1 MLLCPAC
8 GAENIEGSDLCDQCQ
23 HSLTELSLPQ
33 AVTAL
38 EKGLLQDRI
47 EVLKPRP
54 PLTVRPDATL
64 GDVLKKM
71 IADRMGC
78 AVVTDEDNRL
88 LGIFTERDAL
98 MRLNVDAAKMAHK
111 PVSSVMTAHP
121 ATLKSRDKIA
131 FAIHR
136 MNVGGFRHIPIL
148 DDQERLIGVISIRGI
163 LAYLTERQLAK
174 A

>member
-1 MLLCPAC
+1 MIICPAC
-8 GAENIEGSDLCDQCQ
+8 GSENIEGSDECDQCQ
-23 HSLTELSLPQ
+23 FSLTELSLPQ

-38 EKGLLQDRI
+38 EKGLLHDRI

-54 PLTVRPDATL
+54 PLAVRPDAPI
-64 GDVLKKM
+64 GEVLKQM
-71 IADRMGC
+71 VADRLGC
-78 AVVTDEDNRL
+78 AVVTDENQRL

-98 MRLNVDAAKMAHK
+98 LRLNVDAARMAHK
-111 PVSSVMTAHP
+111 PVSSVMTPAP
-121 ATLKSRDKIA
+121 ATLKARDKIV

-148 DDQERLIGVISIRGI
+148 DDDEKLVGVISIRGI
-163 LAYLTERQLAK
+163 LSYLTERQLAK